1 MAKQLMPRAELE
13 PRSGDVPLPDEV
25 MLQLSLFAQL
35 KRKPNLEK
43 FPGAL
48 VVRRFRKDEIVFRQG
63 EAGWTAFYLLTSE
76 DVLAIR
82 EHQLKTAA
90 RDADK
95 PKLERDA
102 AELRQ
107 RLAQLKGKTADDPGR
122 TAAKVYLA

>member
-13 PRSGDVPLPDEV
+13 ARPGDVPLPDEL

-35 KRKPNLEK
+35 KRKPTLDK

-63 EAGWTAFYLLTSE
+63 EAGWTALYILTTE
-76 DVLAIR
+76 DVLAIK
-82 EHQLKTAA
+82 EHQLKTA

-95 PKLERDA
+95 PKREREA

-107 RLAQLKGKTADDPGR
+107 RLA
-122 TAAKVYLA
+122 